1 MEAVITAS
9 TVAIDIRPSMLKGI
23 LNCPWETPPPLPQSR
38 ENPRSSVRLKRAK
51 VVIYLSLDWLA
62 HWLIPFAVPR
72 PRFPERFMLLALR
85 IENFALI
92 DSLAVDLSQGLQV
105 FTGETGAGKSIILDA
120 IDAVLG
126 GKVTARMVRSGA
138 SHCSLVAE
146 FAVHD
151 ALEAFLI
158 DQGVDFPEEDKSTK
172 PAKSAK
178 AAKAAG
184 RRLTCQVEIT
194 VIPPKEAGKRTS
206 VRSRFKINGK
216 SASKQLLGKI
226 RDRLVE
232 IAAQGQTVQLLQSD
246 RQRDWLDEFG
256 GPSMLPLK
264 AKVAQAYEAARAA
277 QAVLNRRRSA
287 DELRQQQL
295 DLYQFQYEELSAAE
309 LEEGTELEE
318 LLQERERLSHVVEL
332 QQTSYKLYQLLYA
345 GDDQNEACS
354 DLLGQAEQQISA
366 IVDYDTAELD
376 PILEMI
382 SGALAQVSE
391 AGQAINAYGDRLES
405 DPQRLAEVEERIV
418 FLKGLCRRYGLT
430 LEETIQKR
438 DELEA
443 ILGELNEEGQSI
455 EALEAAA
462 IAARENLETVAARL
476 TEKRQEVARTLEQNL
491 VDQLA
496 PLAMDQV
503 QFQVQFDP
511 ISPTATGGDRITYC
525 FSPNPGE
532 PLAPLG
538 ETASGGE
545 MSRFLLALKACFS
558 KITTVGTLIFDE
570 IDVGVSGRV
579 AQAIAQ
585 KLHQLA
591 QDHQVLCVTH
601 QPIVAAMGD
610 RHFHVE
616 KRVEKSPPTGNKKD
630 DASQD
635 GANLR
640 TLTHLSILD
649 EGDRRLELAQLVS
662 GAENRN
668 DPTGATLAAANAFA
682 DSLLERAALLRREIA
697 SQSPANGSRPDDS
710 KGRRS
715 KTSKTNIAKK
725 S

>member
-1 MEAVITAS
+1 
-9 TVAIDIRPSMLKGI
+9 
-23 LNCPWETPPPLPQSR
+23 
-38 ENPRSSVRLKRAK
+38 
-51 VVIYLSLDWLA
+51 
-62 HWLIPFAVPR
+62 
-72 PRFPERFMLLALR
+72 MLLALR

-92 DSLAVDLSQGLQV
+92 DTLAVDFTTGLQV

-138 SHCSLVAE
+138 SQSSLTAE
-146 FAVHD
+146 FALSEP
-151 ALEAFLI
+151 LEAFLVS
-158 DQGVDFPEEDKSTK
+158 QGVEIGEADAAAT
-172 PAKSAK
+172 PAGNVAHRRKKSAK
-178 AAKAAG
+178 PQSAPEESPENPPEK
-184 RRLTCQVEIT
+184 RLTCQLDIT
-194 VIPPKEAGKRTS
+194 VVPPKDASKRTS
-206 VRSRFKINGK
+206 VRSRFRLNGK
-216 SASKQLLGKI
+216 SASKQVLGKI

-246 RQRDWLDEFG
+246 RQRDWLDNFG
-256 GPSMLPLK
+256 GESVLPLK
-264 AKVAQAYEAARAA
+264 QKVAKTYEVARAA
-277 QAVLNRRRSA
+277 QALLEKRQAA

-295 DLYQFQYEELSAAE
+295 DLYRFQYDELSAAE
-309 LEEGTELEE
+309 LDDENELED
-318 LLQERERLSHVVEL
+318 LIQERDRLSNVVEL
-332 QQTSYKLYQLLYA
+332 QKTSYGLYQLLY
-345 GDDQNEACS
+345 GDGQSDSCA
-354 DLLGQAEQQISA
+354 DLLGQAEKQIES
-366 IVDYDTAELD
+366 IVDYDTAELE

-382 SGALAQVSE
+382 TGALAQVSE
-391 AGQAINAYGDRLES
+391 AGQAINSYGDRLES
-405 DPQRLAEVEERIV
+405 DPQRLADVEERIV

-430 LEETIQKR
+430 LAETIQKR
-438 DELEA
+438 DELQG
-443 ILGELNEEGQSI
+443 ILEELDEEGQSV
-455 EALEAAA
+455 EALQEAA
-462 IAARENLETVAARL
+462 IATKKRLNAAAAKL
-476 TEKRQEVARTLEQNL
+476 TEKRQAVAQTLEQKL

-496 PLAMDQV
+496 PLAMDHV
-503 QFQVQFDP
+503 QFQVQFD
-511 ISPTATGGDRITYC
+511 SVTPTADGGDRIAYC

-558 KITTVGTLIFDE
+558 KVSTVGTLIFDE

-616 KRVEKSPPTGNKKD
+616 KRVEKVAGAINPNGKSANADPK
-630 DASQD
+630 ASDKSD
-635 GANLR
+635 GLR
-640 TLTHLSILD
+640 TLTRLNILD

-668 DPTGATLAAANAFA
+668 DPTGSTLAAANAFA
-682 DSLLERAALLRREIA
+682 DSLLERAALLRKDIA
-697 SQSPANGSRPDDS
+697 N
-710 KGRRS
+710 
-715 KTSKTNIAKK
+715 K

>member
-1 MEAVITAS
+1 
-9 TVAIDIRPSMLKGI
+9 
-23 LNCPWETPPPLPQSR
+23 
-38 ENPRSSVRLKRAK
+38 
-51 VVIYLSLDWLA
+51 
-62 HWLIPFAVPR
+62 
-72 PRFPERFMLLALR
+72 MLLALR

-92 DSLAVDLSQGLQV
+92 DTLAVDFTTGLQV

-138 SHCSLVAE
+138 SQSSLTAE
-146 FAVHD
+146 FAV
-151 ALEAFLI
+151 APPLEEFLAS
-158 DQGVDFPEEDKSTK
+158 QGVELADAEAESKPPEKSSGRKKKSTK
-172 PAKSAK
+172 SKLSPPAESPEKLSEK
-178 AAKAAG
+178 
-184 RRLTCQVEIT
+184 RLICNLEIT
-194 VIPPKEAGKRTS
+194 VVPPKEAGKRTS
-206 VRSRFKINGK
+206 IRSRFKLNGK
-216 SASKQLLGKI
+216 SSSKQVLGKI

-246 RQRDWLDEFG
+246 RQRDWLDNFG
-256 GPSMLPLK
+256 GESVLPLK
-264 AKVAQAYEAARAA
+264 QQVTETYEAARAA
-277 QAVLNRRRSA
+277 QALLAKRQAA

-295 DLYQFQYEELSAAE
+295 DLYRFQYDELSAAE
-309 LEEGTELEE
+309 LEDADELDE
-318 LLQERERLSHVVEL
+318 LIQERDRLSNVVEL
-332 QQTSYKLYQLLYA
+332 QKTSYGLYQLLY
-345 GDDQNEACS
+345 GDGQSDSCA
-354 DLLGQAEQQISA
+354 DLLGQAEKNIES
-366 IVDYDTAELD
+366 IVDYDTTELE

-382 SGALAQVSE
+382 TGALAQVSE
-391 AGQAINAYGDRLES
+391 AGQAINLYGDRLES
-405 DPQRLAEVEERIV
+405 DPQRLGEVEERIV

-430 LEETIQKR
+430 LAETIQKR
-438 DELEA
+438 DELQE
-443 ILGELNEEGQSI
+443 ILEELDEEGQSV
-455 EALEAAA
+455 EALQEAA
-462 IAARENLETVAARL
+462 IATQKRLNAAAAQL
-476 TEKRQEVARTLEQNL
+476 TEKRQEVAQNLEQKL

-496 PLAMDQV
+496 PLAMDHV
-503 QFQVQFDP
+503 QFQVQFD
-511 ISPTATGGDRITYC
+511 SVTPTADGGDRITYC

-558 KITTVGTLIFDE
+558 KVSTVGTLIFDE

-591 QDHQVLCVTH
+591 QNHQVLCVTH

-616 KRVEKSPPTGNKKD
+616 KRVEKVAVANGE
-630 DASQD
+630 
-635 GANLR
+635 GANAEASDARVDDKSDLR

-682 DSLLERAALLRREIA
+682 DSLLERAALLRKDIA
-697 SQSPANGSRPDDS
+697 N
-710 KGRRS
+710 
-715 KTSKTNIAKK
+715 K